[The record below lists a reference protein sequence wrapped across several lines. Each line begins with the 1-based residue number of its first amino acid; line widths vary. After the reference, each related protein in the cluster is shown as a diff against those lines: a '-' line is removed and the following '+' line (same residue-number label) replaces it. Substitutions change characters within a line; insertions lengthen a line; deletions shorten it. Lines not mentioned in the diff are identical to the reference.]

1 MFPDNNILTVRGRL
15 VSLAR
20 PRVMGILNITPDSF
34 YEGSRVMDAAEISVR
49 VAEMIADG
57 ADIIDVGA
65 CSTRPGSFPVGAE
78 EELSRLIEPLKMIR
92 ETFPETLL
100 SVDTFR
106 ASVAEECLNHGLA
119 DIINDVSGGREEGML
134 DTVARHGAVYVLMHT
149 RGTPDN
155 MDSLCDYS
163 DVTAE
168 VIKELAFKLNDVRK
182 AGIYNVIVDPGFGFA
197 KTNRQNYALLENLDY
212 FKELGCPVLVGVS
225 RKRMVRGSASQE
237 SEDALT
243 GTIALNTVALMKGA
257 SIIRVHDVKEAVVT
271 RDLVTKLWNLE

>member
-15 VSLAR
+15 VSLAC

-34 YEGSRVMDAAEISVR
+34 YEGSRVMDAAEISGR

-65 CSTRPGSFPVGAE
+65 CSTRPGSVPVGAE

-92 ETFPETLL
+92 EAFPETIL

-168 VIKELAFKLNDVRK
+168 VIKELAFKLNDLRK
-182 AGIYNVIVDPGFGFA
+182 AGICNVIVDPGFGFA

-212 FKELGCPVLVGVS
+212 FKELGCPLLVGVS